1 MTLKFKN
8 KQDTD
13 YSDSIGLLISILV
26 RYPEVGTINFDPKQ
40 QDLKFTFIFSRV
52 LDEKELANFKSEL
65 VQVVETYNYLEGKE
79 ISIADVNHQFC
90 DNFTMLE
97 VRRDVNTLT
106 QDEIALIID
115 LVDRCFKQNLVADQN
130 EYMMEEDLIMQEE
143 LIEHMLENLKSAS
156 PERNLIAFR
165 EEGRVLV
172 FNK

>member
-1 MTLKFKN
+1 MTLKLKN

-65 VQVVETYNYLEGKE
+65 VQVIETYNYLEGKE